1 MKDYPQKESFIY
13 LAVHQNSVVGYYHIP
28 TFDLSVGNEI
38 FKIGQVESVAV
49 LKKFRR
55 YKVFKSLAEFANSDI
70 KDKLNLIYTFP
81 NDKSIH
87 TFIKYNEYTLVGSLP
102 TYILPTRLNKIISSK
117 INLYGLENIFGCV
130 MQWYLNS
137 LKKNLNQDEYI
148 FTISS
153 FDDNIN
159 KLFEDFSH
167 NYLFSLTRSEAFL
180 KWRYIDRPEI
190 DYKIAGIKSSS
201 SLEAV
206 VVYKKDVILKNNCII
221 ILDLAFKDIIYAQK
235 LLNGITSHEANNDP
249 NFESSFVFLA
259 GYIKDINKL
268 KNCGF
273 LRIPDNVNPRK
284 LNLLVKNVGS
294 KKLNKA
300 SDSSSWLV
308 TLGDWDVF

>member
-1 MKDYPQKESFIY
+1 M
-13 LAVHQNSVVGYYHIP
+13 
-28 TFDLSVGNEI
+28 
-38 FKIGQVESVAV
+38 
-49 LKKFRR
+49 
-55 YKVFKSLAEFANSDI
+55 
-70 KDKLNLIYTFP
+70 NLIYTFP

-308 TLGDWDVF
+308 YTWRLGCVLKFSIINIIILIILSLKSICVIIIFAK